1 MEYVEIEHK
10 YLVDDPAP
18 LRAVLARRGG
28 EPGPAVR
35 QVDTYYNAPHRDL
48 LERPVVTEWLRIRRT
63 DGGASLNFKKWH
75 LDDDGLATHCDEY
88 ESDVTDAEAVRR
100 TLRALD
106 FTQMVNVDKVRE
118 EWTLPGGRIVVAF
131 DTLADLGSFVEFE
144 FKGDAETVPAAI
156 AELTEFVGEL
166 GVPLGERIHRGYPH
180 MLLGRDH

>member
-18 LRAVLARRGG
+18 LRAVLAGRGG

-106 FTQMVNVDKVRE
+106 FTQMVRVDKVRE

-131 DTLADLGSFVEFE
+131 DTLASLGSFVEFE

-156 AELTEFVGEL
+156 EELTAFVGEL

-180 MLLGRDH
+180 MLLGRDR